1 MSDIDYGAR
10 ARLDY
15 IEKQLQA
22 LFPDS
27 YIPFERAESTG
38 LPAAV
43 VELARAGNLI
53 AAIKETA
60 GSAAS
65 IWLTR
70 RRPSKPFAEPSRRR
84 LRLQQ
89 ITVGRRARLDGL
101 DLHLGGPHPL

>member
-43 VELARAGNLI
+43 VELVRAGNLI
-53 AAIKETA
+53 AAIKEY
-60 GSAAS
+60 
-65 IWLTR
+65 R
-70 RRPSKPFAEPSRRR
+70 RISG
-84 LRLQQ
+84 
-89 ITVGRRARLDGL
+89 V
-101 DLHLGGPHPL
+101 DLADAKKAVEAIR